1 MIVNKNIVIEMYIQ
15 LVKVGK
21 RTIQQIKDKE
31 IKQKVQQVLET
42 EN

>member
-1 MIVNKNIVIEMYIQ
+1 MNKNIVIEMYIQ

>member
-1 MIVNKNIVIEMYIQ
+1 MNKNIVIEMYIQ
-15 LVKVGK
+15 LVKAGK
-21 RTIQQIKDKE
+21 RTIQQIKDEE